1 MRLANEACS
10 RRRCS
15 FPSAAGGSSSSPPPL
30 PTGTLPRPPG
40 AISGRV
46 YDDRAQRTSERL
58 ARLHVLE
65 ARLAQLTSLSAE
77 DEDAAPPRAVPPLPP
92 SALATLTSTRLAR
105 DADDGC
111 CICLQTMPADADV
124 LHLPCSHFF
133 HARCVREWLA
143 VSASCPLCKT
153 AVEIRRGAL
162 EVRAEQ
168 RAEVHHAAYDLEP
181 EFFGHAFSGRTVHV
195 RTAEGVVSAP
205 TASFGARTP
214 SAPASTVCAI
224 M

>member
-1 MRLANEACS
+1 MDDPAKLLSILLAPMVELYSS
-10 RRRCS
+10 RANLQQ
-15 FPSAAGGSSSSPPPL
+15 PVTQQG
-30 PTGTLPRPPG
+30 
-40 AISGRV
+40 
-46 YDDRAQRTSERL
+46 
-58 ARLHVLE
+58 
-65 ARLAQLTSLSAE
+65 
-77 DEDAAPPRAVPPLPP
+77 
-92 SALATLTSTRLAR
+92 

-111 CICLQTMPADADV
+111 CVCLDLMPANADV

-162 EVRAEQ
+162 EVRAE
-168 RAEVHHAAYDLEP
+168 VVPVAALDNLEP
-181 EFFGHAFSGRTVHV
+181 EFYGHAFSGRAVHV
-195 RTAEGVVSAP
+195 RTAEGGVLSAP

>member
-1 MRLANEACS
+1 MADAALAYARS
-10 RRRCS
+10 R
-15 FPSAAGGSSSSPPPL
+15 PPPHTWGL
-30 PTGTLPRPPG
+30 QERRSSGG

-77 DEDAAPPRAVPPLPP
+77 EDAAPRHAVPPLPP

-111 CICLQTMPADADV
+111 CVCLDTMPAGADV

>member
-30 PTGTLPRPPG
+30 PTGTLPRP
-40 AISGRV
+40 ISGRV

-77 DEDAAPPRAVPPLPP
+77 EDAAPRHAAPPLPP

-111 CICLQTMPADADV
+111 CVCLDLMPANADV

-162 EVRAEQ
+162 EVRAEE
-168 RAEVHHAAYDLEP
+168 RLEVHHAAYDLEP
-181 EFFGHAFSGRTVHV
+181 EFFGHAWSGRAVHV
-195 RTAEGVVSAP
+195 RTAEGGVLSAP